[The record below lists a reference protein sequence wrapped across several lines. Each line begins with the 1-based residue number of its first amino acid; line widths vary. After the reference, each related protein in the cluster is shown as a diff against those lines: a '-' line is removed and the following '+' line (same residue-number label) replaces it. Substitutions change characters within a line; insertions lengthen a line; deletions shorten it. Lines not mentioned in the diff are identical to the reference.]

1 MEGQT
6 QLVTFRRNG
15 VKLVWAFI
23 NILNVVHHFGILH
36 NDLSKDNIMLH
47 FSLDKLDGVYI
58 TICNWGEIECLQ

>member
-47 FSLDKLDGVYI
+47 FS
-58 TICNWGEIECLQ
+58 